1 MGSVEKYA
9 TGVSKLRYDYMTL
22 HSVEAAVHAY
32 NVGNKGYRSGV
43 RNWDYW
49 GKFVKYKKEM
59 K

>member
-1 MGSVEKYA
+1 
-9 TGVSKLRYDYMTL
+9 MTL